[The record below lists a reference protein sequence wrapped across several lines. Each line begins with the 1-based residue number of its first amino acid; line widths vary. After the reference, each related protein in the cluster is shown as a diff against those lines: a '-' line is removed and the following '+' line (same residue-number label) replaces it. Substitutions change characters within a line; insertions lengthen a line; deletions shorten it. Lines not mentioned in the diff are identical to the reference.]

1 MNNIIKVNYV
11 NKLMSSGRKERI
23 LISCVS
29 FEVAKI
35 VEPAVYYEATKV
47 HLIHYGPTVYKE
59 FYDEVEKQIREELPR
74 AEIVEHK
81 DDPIFDF
88 EKMMNLVL
96 RIINSEQKRTE
107 GKADIYVN
115 ISAGPSEYTA
125 ASLIAS
131 MMMKDVI
138 PFNVPTDKYQVDD
151 DRIKEVFY
159 ENGHPVG
166 MTKKT
171 REPNVFST
179 YAIQKPDEKLVLGLG
194 LLNDQIAGR
203 KQTSA
208 PIMIP
213 LLAENDL
220 MTYTKADNGK
230 PDQKSTMNY
239 QRNFVDRWIDNGWIE
254 KVSKRE
260 MKITDEGKT
269 ILDVFLSCYRE

>member
-1 MNNIIKVNYV
+1 
-11 NKLMSSGRKERI
+11 MSSGKKERI

-47 HLIHYGPTVYKE
+47 HLIHYGSTVYQE
-59 FYDEVEKQIREELPR
+59 FYDEVEKRIREELPK

-81 DDPIFDF
+81 DYPIYSF

-96 RIINSEQKRTE
+96 TIIRKEQNRT
-107 GKADIYVN
+107 KNNADIYVN
-115 ISAGPSEYTA
+115 ISAGPSEYSA

-138 PFNVPTDKYQVDD
+138 PFNVSTEKYQVDV
-151 DRIKEVFY
+151 DRIRDVFY
-159 ENGHPVG
+159 ENGRPVG

-171 REPNVFST
+171 KEPNVFST
-179 YAIQKPDEKLVLGLG
+179 YAIQKPDEKLVRGLG
-194 LLNDQIAGR
+194 ILNDQIITK

-213 LLAENDL
+213 LLANDGL
-220 MTYTKADNGK
+220 ISYTAGGNGK

-239 QRNFVDRWIDNGWIE
+239 QRNFVDRWIDNGWVE

-269 ILDVFLSCYRE
+269 ILDVFLSCYREE